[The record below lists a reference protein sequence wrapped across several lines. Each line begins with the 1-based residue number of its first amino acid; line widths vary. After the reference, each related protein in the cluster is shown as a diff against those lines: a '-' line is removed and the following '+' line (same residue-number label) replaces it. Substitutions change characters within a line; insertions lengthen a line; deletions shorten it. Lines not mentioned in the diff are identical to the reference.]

1 MASAYEKYVPK
12 HLDLFYDGGWHK
24 AKEYRDTYSPG
35 NGKVV
40 ANVAFAG
47 AADAEA
53 AIEAAHKA
61 FPAWSAT
68 PARQRAKLL
77 SKAAEI
83 LRAHSKELAMVDAV
97 NTGNPVTM
105 LMSDAAAGANNLE
118 YFAGL
123 TPMLKGDTIPQTE
136 DTFHWTIREP
146 LGVVGRIVA
155 YNHPLMFAASKM
167 GAPLAAGNTL
177 VIKPPEQAPLSCL
190 RLAELL
196 ADVFPPGVLNIVPGG
211 VECGRTLGTHPLVQK
226 ITLIGSIPTGRA
238 IQKGAADTLKKTIL
252 ELGGK
257 NALIGYPDADFD
269 KLVNGVTGGMN
280 FTWSG
285 QSCGSMS
292 RVFLHSS
299 IHDKVLEKVAAKVKE
314 AYIPGEPTDPKTTMG
329 PVISKAAYDRVLGF
343 IQSAK
348 DEGARL
354 VTGGKAA
361 PREGFFIE
369 PTIFADV
376 KPNMRIANEEIFG
389 PVMSVFKWD
398 NEDDLIKQV
407 NSVEYGLTASIY
419 SESLNK
425 VAKVV
430 KRIQAGYIWVN
441 TVSTHFLGVP
451 FGGYKQS
458 GVGREECLEEL
469 LSFTQTKS
477 VSVNLA

>member
-1 MASAYEKYVPK
+1 MASGYDKYVPK

-24 AKEYRDTYSPG
+24 AKEYRDTFAPG

-47 AADAEA
+47 ASDAEA

-68 PARQRAKLL
+68 PPRERAKLL
-77 SKAAEI
+77 TKAAEI
-83 LRAHSKELAMVDAV
+83 LRAHSEELAMVDAV

-105 LMSDAAAGANNLE
+105 LMSDAAAGAANLD

-123 TPMLKGDTIPQTE
+123 TPMLKGDTIPQTD

-155 YNHPLMFAASKM
+155 YNHPLMFASAKM

-196 ADVFPPGVLNIVPGG
+196 GDVFPPGVLNILPGG

-226 ITLIGSIPTGRA
+226 ITLIGSVPTGRA
-238 IQKGAADTLKKTIL
+238 IQRGAADTLKKTIL

-269 KLVNGVTGGMN
+269 KLVNGMAGGMN

-299 IHDKVLEKVAAKVKE
+299 IHDKVLEKVAVKVKE
-314 AYIPGEPTDPKTTMG
+314 TYIPGEPTDPKTTMG
-329 PVISKAAYDRVLGF
+329 PVISKVAYDRVLGF

-361 PREGFFIE
+361 SRDGFFIE

-376 KPNMRIANEEIFG
+376 KPTMRIANEEIFG

-398 NEDDLIKQV
+398 NEDDLIKVV
-407 NSVEYGLTASIY
+407 NSVEYGLTASVF

-441 TVSTHFLGVP
+441 TVSAHYLGVP

-469 LSFTQTKS
+469 LSFTQIKS